1 MTEKQEQF
9 VREYL
14 IDLNATQ
21 AAIRAGYSVKTAYRI
36 GANLLQKSS
45 VREAIEKAQAE
56 RAKRVE
62 LTADYVL
69 DGLREVAERC
79 RQAEPVLDRK
89 GNPTG
94 EYQFDSGGANRALE
108 LLGKHLGLF
117 VERKEL
123 TGKDGGPIEHNHNLF
138 DAETRAAVLA
148 GLEKDD

>member
-1 MTEKQEQF
+1 MSGLTEKQEQF

-117 VERKEL
+117 VEKKQVDL
-123 TGKDGGPIEHNHNLF
+123 AATVNLF
-138 DAETRAAVLA
+138 DGETRAALM
-148 GLEKDD
+148 GELTTDD